1 MGHHSSIFIMRT
13 PAGKECRFYYENF
26 HRGRSDQ
33 ECRLIMGNPNSPD
46 WKEPDCTECP
56 VPDILRAN
64 SSPDLVLEATVRKGF
79 LGFGRKVEIKAF
91 CSKHLID
98 VPTPQVGCPQCAREK
113 PGLSQL
119 FGDE

>member
-1 MGHHSSIFIMRT
+1 MIT

-33 ECRLIMGNPNSPD
+33 ECRLVDANPKSPT
-46 WKEPDCTECP
+46 WQPSDCRSCP
-56 VPDILRAN
+56 VPDILKSN
-64 SSPDLVLEATVRKGF
+64 SNPDLILEATVTKGF
-79 LGFGRKVEIKAF
+79 LGMGRKVEIKAF

-98 VPTPQVGCPQCAREK
+98 VPKPAAGCPMCAKEK

-119 FGDE
+119 FGDI